1 MDQGADDDRDRKPKK
16 KVGFLGGLL
25 RSGSFAFN
33 KGTKDNKKHTRR
45 VSEGDV
51 TTLRKVRPDP
61 PPRDRARS
69 RRRPRRPDPDP
80 HAGTT
85 AARALKGK
93 GVSVAADDVDD
104 EYDDHAPAAVRVEWP
119 PRGMSADE
127 ELPPQHALELI
138 CRGASLHKGHKKA
151 VPHAPDSYYTL
162 YATSSGN
169 RGAGSDAANLHDA
182 MAQLMTLRMLG
193 QGHASYPWETLE
205 QPSCAFMYGR
215 RPGTITLNHWA
226 SMASVVPPAIALRDA
241 GVEPRPMDLFRIFE
255 RLKELQS
262 GLEDDDEGLLYKI
275 LYRRILRDPDRM
287 FSPHRTLDKQI
298 TDLILVLSRPDWIDF
313 TDPKN
318 HVATRFVFDRGEGG
332 REDRYRTFFHQ
343 LLLSLELELRI
354 HSAQHGDWAKEKLL
368 QQIPPTIQW
377 SLALAR
383 RWREYVR
390 VDEFGDTP
398 DKIKLRYKLKKRQ
411 VKMLKRFAQMMKWPN
426 LGGTLDNL
434 KEKDD
439 AFALDAISSDAF
451 AFFSGLVFPGPSF
464 PFLIM
469 NTLIDLDPDPATDN
483 LALLSH
489 THPQCGFQYRNSH
502 TYWSASC
509 IVGKVLAPTCR
520 CVGGWVGPGRP
531 TADLGRSQ
539 IARIRSRRP
548 RQPRRRM
555 GPEDVESM
563 GERSDPLGPPADTY
577 PIGDYELARPK
588 TDEGFEVDTV
598 RIELLGFRPSAT
610 QPSLEEEN
618 GNGAGGTGKAAV
630 PQLFDATIQFAI
642 DGLSWPLRLMYDV
655 SFISAWPCS
664 DGPHPLFFDYVY
676 KAIQVD
682 DIVRVRDWG
691 GLYARQRQSATTS
704 ARSSPAPPPLPPNGN
719 LDDYYDQLNDEE
731 EQDEEKVLVVEA
743 FGVRDN
749 EVLAR
754 AWCSHWG
761 LSAVVADVDKTC
773 MACAIREAYAATL
786 TVVILVDD
794 RLHGDDG
801 NEA

>member
-1 MDQGADDDRDRKPKK
+1 
-16 KVGFLGGLL
+16 
-25 RSGSFAFN
+25 
-33 KGTKDNKKHTRR
+33 

-51 TTLRKVRPDP
+51 TALRKVRPDP

-80 HAGTT
+80 QAGTT

-398 DKIKLRYKLKKRQ
+398 DKSK
-411 VKMLKRFAQMMKWPN
+411 
-426 LGGTLDNL
+426 
-434 KEKDD
+434 
-439 AFALDAISSDAF
+439 
-451 AFFSGLVFPGPSF
+451 
-464 PFLIM
+464 
-469 NTLIDLDPDPATDN
+469 PD
-483 LALLSH
+483 
-489 THPQCGFQYRNSH
+489 QG
-502 TYWSASC
+502 
-509 IVGKVLAPTCR
+509 
-520 CVGGWVGPGRP
+520 
-531 TADLGRSQ
+531 
-539 IARIRSRRP
+539 
-548 RQPRRRM
+548 
-555 GPEDVESM
+555 
-563 GERSDPLGPPADTY
+563 
-577 PIGDYELARPK
+577 
-588 TDEGFEVDTV
+588 
-598 RIELLGFRPSAT
+598 
-610 QPSLEEEN
+610 
-618 GNGAGGTGKAAV
+618 
-630 PQLFDATIQFAI
+630 
-642 DGLSWPLRLMYDV
+642 
-655 SFISAWPCS
+655 
-664 DGPHPLFFDYVY
+664 
-676 KAIQVD
+676 
-682 DIVRVRDWG
+682 
-691 GLYARQRQSATTS
+691 
-704 ARSSPAPPPLPPNGN
+704 
-719 LDDYYDQLNDEE
+719 
-731 EQDEEKVLVVEA
+731 
-743 FGVRDN
+743 
-749 EVLAR
+749 
-754 AWCSHWG
+754 
-761 LSAVVADVDKTC
+761 
-773 MACAIREAYAATL
+773 
-786 TVVILVDD
+786 
-794 RLHGDDG
+794 
-801 NEA
+801 

>member
-298 TDLILVLSRPDWIDF
+298 TDLILVLSR
-313 TDPKN
+313 
-318 HVATRFVFDRGEGG
+318 GEGG

-502 TYWSASC
+502 TYW
-509 IVGKVLAPTCR
+509 
-520 CVGGWVGPGRP
+520 
-531 TADLGRSQ
+531 
-539 IARIRSRRP
+539 P

-588 TDEGFEVDTV
+588 TDEGFEVDT
-598 RIELLGFRPSAT
+598 
-610 QPSLEEEN
+610 
-618 GNGAGGTGKAAV
+618 
-630 PQLFDATIQFAI
+630 FAI